1 MKALDDTLQTPQR
14 ESAAAD
20 LAARVTAI
28 FRSMVAEHRARVQL
42 EGELCL
48 ADVAVF
54 TLPAFRATQEFCDQ
68 IAYVLLDLMEE
79 QPDVLDLLSGRTFA
93 RTIH

>member
-1 MKALDDTLQTPQR
+1 VQN
-14 ESAAAD
+14 
-20 LAARVTAI
+20 
-28 FRSMVAEHRARVQL
+28 RSMVAEDRASVQL

-48 ADVAVF
+48 ADVSVF